1 MGRHAIVQGGR
12 VYFRKAGRR
21 GRPIVMLHGV
31 FTSSFLWRDVQRLL
45 SADYRTYALDLPGG
59 GKSDRPA
66 SGDYSCRAQAG
77 AVDAFMDEL
86 GLQNTVIACHGE
98 SSRIGQAVAQFCPD
112 KISGLI
118 IVNGVFHEYGLSID
132 ARVIAKLAELPQ
144 LFPALGRADCILDEF
159 LSQALRERL
168 RLDDVRLNHVIGE
181 YMKSW
186 NGPDGKMAFARLVTG
201 FAENGVAAPPRR
213 IDAETLI
220 VWGARDSFLPVEAA
234 ERLRLEVGPRA
245 HLKILPDCGHFP
257 QEENP
262 RAVAESIMDF
272 LRGRH
277 KEFQTISTN
286 RLASR

>member
-21 GRPIVMLHGV
+21 GQPIVMLHGV

-45 SADYRTYALDLPGG
+45 SGDYRTHALDLPGC
-59 GKSDRPA
+59 GKSDKP
-66 SGDYSCRAQAG
+66 SSSDYSCWAQASVV
-77 AVDAFMDEL
+77 AAFMDKL
-86 GLQNTVIACHGE
+86 KLQDAVIACHGE
-98 SSRIGQAVAQFCPD
+98 SSRIGQAIACSHPD
-112 KISGLI
+112 KLSRLI
-118 IVNGVFHEYGLSID
+118 IVNGVFHEYGLPID
-132 ARVIAKLAELPQ
+132 ARVIAKLGEIRR
-144 LFPALGRADCILDEF
+144 LFPAVSRGDFILDEL

-186 NGPDGKMAFARLVTG
+186 EGLEGKMAFANLVAG
-201 FAENGVAAPPRR
+201 FAKDGNSPCTG
-213 IDAETLI
+213 IDARTLI
-220 VWGARDSFLPVEAA
+220 LWGARDPFLSVEAA

-245 HLKILPDCGHFP
+245 HLEILPDCGHFP

-277 KEFQTISTN
+277 KKLQTIFTN
-286 RLASR
+286 RSGSR